1 MTATGER
8 AQVGQPRNP
17 KVREW
22 LSGVR
27 PLLLIDNEWVP
38 ARSGLT
44 FDTISPAS
52 EQVLATVA
60 AGDAA
65 DVDAATVAARRAFEE
80 GPWSRMGPGDR
91 ARLLRRFA
99 GLMEEHADELA
110 ELESLDNGMTVGT
123 AQIFLALA
131 IETIYYFAGAAS
143 LVTGD
148 TMPSDPA
155 FFNYSIREPLGV
167 CGAITPWNGPIIMAA
182 FKVGPALAAGNTLIL
197 KPAEQTPLTAIR
209 LGELAIEAGFPAGVF
224 NIITGFG
231 ETAGAAITAHP
242 GIDKVAFT
250 GSTEVGKLIL
260 AGSAG
265 NLKRVTL
272 ELGGKS
278 PNIVFPD
285 ANLDLAL
292 PSSLIGF
299 SIVSGQVCVC
309 GTRLFVQRD
318 FKDEFVEKLTQF
330 TATLKVGDPL
340 DPETTMGPLASK
352 EQYDR
357 VRGYL
362 ELGKQ
367 EGAVTRI
374 GGSMLDGPGYF
385 VQPTIFDHVKNSM
398 RIAQEEIFGPVLSVI
413 PFADEYDAVLQGN
426 DTTYGL
432 AAAVWTSDLNRAHTV
447 ARKIKAGT
455 VWVNNYMTTD
465 PTMPFGGYKQSG
477 IGRECGPNWF
487 EHYTEEKGVYI
498 KL

>member
-1 MTATGER
+1 MTATEQRTQGE
-8 AQVGQPRNP
+8 PRNLR
-17 KVREW
+17 VREW
-22 LSGVR
+22 LAGVR
-27 PLLLIDNEWVP
+27 PHLLIDNEWVP
-38 ARSGLT
+38 AKSGRT
-44 FDTISPAS
+44 FDTINPAS
-52 EQVLATVA
+52 ERVLATVA

-65 DVDAATVAARRAFEE
+65 DVDAAVVAARRAFEE
-80 GPWSRMGPGDR
+80 GPWSRMGPAER
-91 ARLLRRFA
+91 SRLLRRFA
-99 GLMEEHADELA
+99 DLMEENADELA
-110 ELESLDNGMTVGT
+110 ELESLDNGMTLGT
-123 AQIFLALA
+123 AHVFLALS
-131 IETIYYFAGAAS
+131 IETIHYFAGAAN

-148 TMPSDPA
+148 TMPSDPT

-167 CGAITPWNGPIIMAA
+167 CGAITPWNGPIVMAA
-182 FKVGPALAAGNTLIL
+182 FKIGPALAAGNTLIL
-197 KPAEQTPLTAIR
+197 KPAEQTPLTALR
-209 LGELAIEAGFPAGVF
+209 LGELAMEAGFPPGVL
-224 NIITGFG
+224 NIVTGFG
-231 ETAGAAITAHP
+231 ETAGAAITTHP
-242 GIDKVAFT
+242 DIDKVAFT

-260 AGSAG
+260 AASTG

-318 FKDEFVEKLTQF
+318 FKDEFVEKLTHF
-330 TATLKVGDPL
+330 TSTLQVGDPL
-340 DPETTMGPLASK
+340 DPQTTMGPLASK

-357 VRGYL
+357 VQGYL

-367 EGAVTRI
+367 EGATTRI
-374 GGSMLDGPGYF
+374 GGAVIDGPGYF
-385 VQPTIFDHVKNSM
+385 VQPTIFDDVRNSM

-413 PFADEYDAVLQGN
+413 PFKDEDDAVLQGN

-432 AAAVWTSDLNRAHTV
+432 AAAVWTSDLNRAHAV
-447 ARKIKAGT
+447 ARKIRAGT
-455 VWVNNYMTTD
+455 VWVNNYMTTQ

-487 EHYTEEKGVYI
+487 EHYTEEKAVYI
-498 KL
+498 KF